1 MVALWRKQKAFNS
14 GRLMRKSQPL
24 LCLPM
29 KTVSINLDEDR
40 AAKLKA
46 ISESTAGHSADIY
59 VAGQTFKVEQRKISA
74 SAIAVGLLN
83 AAIDTAH
90 AQL

>member
-1 MVALWRKQKAFNS
+1 MLGGLRVSPSHFPPCF
-14 GRLMRKSQPL
+14 MKS
-24 LCLPM
+24 
-29 KTVSINLDEDR
+29 VSINLDQDR
-40 AAKLKA
+40 AAKLQA
-46 ISESTAGHSADIY
+46 ISDSTAGHSSQVF
-59 VAGQTFKVEQRKISA
+59 VAGQTFQVEQRKISA

>member
-1 MVALWRKQKAFNS
+1 MILGGSRVSPNNS
-14 GRLMRKSQPL
+14 SLYL
-24 LCLPM
+24 M

-40 AAKLKA
+40 AANLQA
-46 ISESTAGHSADIY
+46 ISDSTAGHSSQVF
-59 VAGQTFKVEQRKISA
+59 VAGQTFQVEQRKISA

-83 AAIDTAH
+83 AAIDNAH

>member
-1 MVALWRKQKAFNS
+1 
-14 GRLMRKSQPL
+14 
-24 LCLPM
+24 M
-29 KTVSINLDEDR
+29 KTVSINLDEER
-40 AAKLKA
+40 AAKLAA
-46 ISESTAGHSADIY
+46 ISESTSGHSSEVY

-83 AAIDTAH
+83 AAIDNSH